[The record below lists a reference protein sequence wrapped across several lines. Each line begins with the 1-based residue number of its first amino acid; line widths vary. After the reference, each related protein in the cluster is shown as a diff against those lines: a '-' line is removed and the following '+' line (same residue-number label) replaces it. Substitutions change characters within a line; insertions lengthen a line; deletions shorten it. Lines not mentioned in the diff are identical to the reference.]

1 MPEQNA
7 ANADDRPLVSLTEAA
22 AATGRHPEALRGML
36 RRGRLTGVRGNDRK
50 WLVRLPADLVAGQQ
64 PADGQ
69 LSAGWAEDLAD
80 LREEAAGLRVDL
92 ARAEADRDA
101 AKAIS
106 AAEKDML
113 REALSREQARA
124 DRLEAA
130 LVALQRPWWQRWFN
144 QGAGR

>member
-1 MPEQNA
+1 
-7 ANADDRPLVSLTEAA
+7 
-22 AATGRHPEALRGML
+22 LR
-36 RRGRLTGVRGNDRK
+36 
-50 WLVRLPADLVAGQQ
+50 
-64 PADGQ
+64 Q
-69 LSAGWAEDLAD
+69 LISCVCPG
-80 LREEAAGLRVDL
+80 AAGLDGSDAEVLRLVEACVVAEQAWQLMPKIAAAKEKLSVDL

-130 LVALQRPWWQRWFN
+130 LVALQRPWWQRWFD

>member
-1 MPEQNA
+1 VLWP
-7 ANADDRPLVSLTEAA
+7 VH
-22 AATGRHPEALRGML
+22 GRG
-36 RRGRLTGVRGNDRK
+36 
-50 WLVRLPADLVAGQQ
+50 
-64 PADGQ
+64 
-69 LSAGWAEDLAD
+69 SAGCHPDGS

-92 ARAEADRDA
+92 ARAEANRDA

-144 QGAGR
+144 QKTGR